1 MDLERLGKYEIKRTL
16 GRGAMGVVYEGYDP
30 IIARRVAIK
39 TVRIPDPDD
48 VEAQEDLARFQR
60 EAQAAGR
67 LSHPNIVGVFDT
79 GEADGVAYIVME
91 FVAGATLKSFL
102 DRGDRFTVPD
112 VARIMTELLNGLAY
126 SHANGVI
133 HRDIKPA
140 NVMMT
145 DNGQIKLADFGVARI
160 ESSSMTQAGTMI
172 GTPSYMSPEQFMGQ
186 TVDARTDLYSCG
198 VLMYQ
203 LLTGEKPF
211 EGSVTSVM
219 HKVLNTEP
227 PAPSA
232 LSVAVP
238 AALDA
243 VVAKAMA
250 KRPEDRF
257 DSASAFSDA
266 IKQAMEP
273 VAARPQAPLAPVRG
287 FEDYSDATMI
297 ASTPARP
304 ASAAIASSA
313 IASSASAVHPPDR
326 PDSLP
331 PSPSGKR
338 IIVIGGG
345 AAAVLALG
353 AAAYFMLR
361 PSPAPTP
368 IPAHRQAPPPV
379 SQAPPPPQAPAISP
393 AGKAMMV
400 KTMTEAKI
408 EELVAPATCS
418 VVHASIA
425 DHRVTLNGIAS
436 TRQAAAIYVGLPTI
450 PMPTQD
456 NIARFDGPYC
466 ALLTAL
472 NLYKGTI
479 LAPSEQAHVALASG
493 AALLTK
499 GQTITLR
506 LSLPAFTK
514 FLEIDYV
521 SSNGT
526 VYHLPPPKTLTP
538 FITPNSSALPL
549 GHVGPPYGTDMV
561 LVIASAQQIFPFARP
576 AEEPVH
582 HFTTALGA
590 ALDQMLDDHGITVGA
605 TLVNTAAKSATGNNP

>member
-16 GRGAMGVVYEGYDP
+16 GRGAMGVVYEGFDP

-39 TVRIPDPDD
+39 TVRVPDPDD
-48 VEAQEDLARFQR
+48 IEANEDLARFQR

-79 GEADGVAYIVME
+79 GEADGVAFIVME
-91 FVAGATLKSFL
+91 FVSGATLKSFL

-112 VARIMTELLNGLAY
+112 VARIMTELLSGLAY

-232 LSVAVP
+232 LSIAVP
-238 AALDA
+238 VALDA

-257 DSASAFSDA
+257 DSAAALSDA
-266 IKQAMEP
+266 IRQSMELGS
-273 VAARPQAPLAPVRG
+273 ARLQAPSASING
-287 FEDYSDATMI
+287 FGDCSDATMI
-297 ASTPARP
+297 ASSPARP
-304 ASAAIASSA
+304 PDPPAPSAPRSSN
-313 IASSASAVHPPDR
+313 
-326 PDSLP
+326 
-331 PSPSGKR
+331 KR
-338 IIVIGGG
+338 MVLMGGG
-345 AAAVLALG
+345 AASVLVVVVGVMAFLI
-353 AAAYFMLR
+353 R
-361 PSPAPTP
+361 QPSSAPAPS
-368 IPAHRQAPPPV
+368 HHQAL
-379 SQAPPPPQAPAISP
+379 AQAPANTPPPTQAPSISP
-393 AGKAMMV
+393 AGKAMML
-400 KTMTEAKI
+400 KTMTKAKI
-408 EELVAPATCS
+408 EELVGLATCS
-418 VVHASIA
+418 VVHATISDA
-425 DHRVTLNGIAS
+425 RVTLHGIAA
-436 TRQAAAIYVGLPTI
+436 TRQAAAIYAGIHTI
-450 PMPTQD
+450 PMPTQY

-466 ALLTAL
+466 SLLTAL

-479 LAPSEQAHVALASG
+479 LAPSEQAHVALANG

-499 GQTITLR
+499 GQDIILR
-506 LSLPAFTK
+506 LSLPAYTK
-514 FLEIDYV
+514 FVEIDYV
-521 SSNGT
+521 SSNGM

-538 FITPNSSALPL
+538 FLTPSAGMLPL

-582 HFTTALGA
+582 HFATALGA
-590 ALDQMLDDHGITVGA
+590 ALDQMLDNNRITVGA
-605 TLVNTAAKSATGNNP
+605 TLVNTAATGPAGNNP

>member
-16 GRGAMGVVYEGYDP
+16 GRGAMGVVYEGFDP

-48 VEAQEDLARFQR
+48 VVANEDLARFQR

-67 LSHPNIVGVFDT
+67 LTHPNIVGVFDT
-79 GEADGVAYIVME
+79 GEAVGVAYIVME

-112 VARIMTELLNGLAY
+112 VVRIMTELLAGLAY

-227 PAPSA
+227 PAPSV

-250 KRPEDRF
+250 KRPEGRF
-257 DSASAFSDA
+257 SSAIAFSEA
-266 IKQAMEP
+266 LKQAMDSRAGP
-273 VAARPQAPLAPVRG
+273 PQAPFTPMG
-287 FEDYSDATMI
+287 TFEDYSDATMVT
-297 ASTPARP
+297 SNPARP
-304 ASAAIASSA
+304 PLASMTGSSSTVRPPEPPASSA
-313 IASSASAVHPPDR
+313 PVQGDN
-326 PDSLP
+326 
-331 PSPSGKR
+331 KR
-338 IIVIGGG
+338 FIMIGG
-345 AAAVLALG
+345 AAFALIAIG
-353 AAAYFMLR
+353 AAAFIMLR
-361 PSPAPTP
+361 PSPSPSNHMASAKTVSPPAVAP
-368 IPAHRQAPPPV
+368 Q
-379 SQAPPPPQAPAISP
+379 ISP
-393 AGKAMMV
+393 AAKAMMLA
-400 KTMTEAKI
+400 TMTKAKI
-408 EELVAPATCS
+408 MELAAPATCS
-418 VVHASIA
+418 LIHAHFNGS
-425 DHRVTLNGIAS
+425 RVTLKGLADPS
-436 TRQAAAIYVGLPTI
+436 DAATI
-450 PMPTQD
+450 FADVKSIPQPTQIK
-456 NIARFDGPYC
+456 IARFDGPYC
-466 ALLTAL
+466 TLLTTV
-472 NLYKGTI
+472 NFYKGTI
-479 LAPSEQAHVALASG
+479 LPSTDQAHVSLVTGKAVLI
-493 AALLTK
+493 T
-499 GQTITLR
+499 GQAIGLR
-506 LSLPAFTK
+506 LSLPVYTK

-526 VYHLPPPKTLTP
+526 VYHLPSPKTLTP
-538 FITPNSSALPL
+538 FIAPNTGTLPL

-561 LVIASAQQIFPFARP
+561 LILASGEQLFPIPRP
-576 AEEPVH
+576 AQEPVH
-582 HFTTALGA
+582 RFATALGA
-590 ALDQMLDDHGITVGA
+590 TLDQMPDHGDLAVGA
-605 TLVNTAAKSATGNNP
+605 TLVNTAATKAVGNNP